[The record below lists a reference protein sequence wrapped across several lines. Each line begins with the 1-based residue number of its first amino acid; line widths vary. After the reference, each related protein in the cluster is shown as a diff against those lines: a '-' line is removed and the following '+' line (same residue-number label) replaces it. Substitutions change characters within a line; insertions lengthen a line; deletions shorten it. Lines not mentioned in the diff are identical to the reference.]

1 MDSLAAG
8 GSVIDPK
15 AFRRVMGSFA
25 TGVAVVTTSRDGEQ
39 FGMTVNSL
47 TSVSLEP
54 LIVLICVVKG
64 SRTGLAIRDRGRFAV
79 NLLNSE
85 QVEISRRFVSREQ
98 RRFRRQDASD
108 NVWGVP
114 LMEGALASLVC
125 DVHLVQEIGDHD
137 VVYGRVLHCDSSEG
151 KPLLYWRGAFSALG
165 DWAPVNP

>member
-1 MDSLAAG
+1 MNSSATG

-15 AFRRVMGSFA
+15 AFRSVMGSFA

-85 QVEISRRFVSREQ
+85 QEEISRRFVSREQ

-125 DVHLVQEIGDHD
+125 DVHLIHEIGDHD

-151 KPLLYWRGAFSALG
+151 KPLLYWRGAYSALG

>member
-1 MDSLAAG
+1 MDSSAPS
-8 GSVIDPK
+8 GSQIDPK

-54 LIVLICVVKG
+54 LIVLICLVKG

-85 QVEISRRFVSREQ
+85 QEEISRRFVSKEQ
-98 RRFRRQDASD
+98 RRFRREDASD

-125 DVHLVQEIGDHD
+125 DVHLVHEIGDHD
-137 VVYGRVLHCDSSEG
+137 VVYGRVLHCESSEG
-151 KPLLYWRGAFSALG
+151 KPLLYWRGAYSALR
-165 DWAPVNP
+165 DWAQVNS

>member
-1 MDSLAAG
+1 MDSSATG

-15 AFRRVMGSFA
+15 AFRSVMGSVA
-25 TGVAVVTTSRDGEQ
+25 TGVAVVTTTREGEQ
-39 FGMTVNSL
+39 FGRTVNSL

-85 QVEISRRFVSREQ
+85 QEEISRRFVSREQ

-125 DVHLVQEIGDHD
+125 DVHLIHEIGDHD

-151 KPLLYWRGAFSALG
+151 KPLLYWRGAYSALG